1 VKAGGSTIYFGMPV
15 DPGNLMLIGALG
27 SMTVIGMP
35 GCVRSPAFNGLDLV
49 LDRLV
54 AGLDVLPADI
64 QAMGVGGLLKP
75 FPSRLN
81 RPATNTLELSA

>member
-1 VKAGGSTIYFGMPV
+1 MPV

-35 GCVRSPAFNGLDLV
+35 GCVRSPALNGLDLV

-54 AGLDVLPADI
+54 AGIDVLPSDI

-75 FPSRLN
+75 LPSRLN
-81 RPATNTLELSA
+81 LPTIDTFE